1 MRRVLLTGMSGTGK
15 STLVAELAV
24 RGYVAVDADADG
36 WSEWVET
43 AGNPTGAN
51 PGHDWLWREE
61 RIRELLATDHG
72 DLLFV
77 SGCAENM
84 VKFYDQFDD
93 IILLS
98 APRQVII
105 ERLANRSNNSYG
117 KRLEEVDRVLAHIDT
132 VEPVLR
138 RSATHEIDTTA
149 PIDAVVSQVL
159 AVFGKEA

>member
-15 STLVAELAV
+15 STLVAELAA
-24 RGYVAVDADADG
+24 RGYDTVDADAEG

-51 PGHDWLWREE
+51 PGHDWLWQEE
-61 RIRELLATDHG
+61 RIQDLLSTYQG

-84 VKFYDQFDD
+84 VKFYPQFDH

-98 APRQVII
+98 APAPVVL
-105 ERLANRSNNSYG
+105 ERLANRSNNPYG
-117 KRLEEVDRVLAHIDT
+117 KRPEEIDRVLAHIGT

-138 RSATHEIDTTA
+138 RAADHEIDTTA
-149 PIDAVVSQVL
+149 PLNVVVSQVL
-159 AVFGKEA
+159 DVVSGGA